1 MNIYIFYEIHLWTF
15 HVSKDFALE
24 NSLLGADNS
33 TDNLDPDQYK
43 YSGYDTGS
51 DAR

>member
-1 MNIYIFYEIHLWTF
+1 MNIYIFYEIHLRAF

-24 NSLLGADNS
+24 NSLFRADKS
-33 TDNLDPDQYK
+33 TDNLAPDQYK
-43 YSGYDTGS
+43 YSGYDTGF